1 MAATAADSE
10 IRKVLEQVLDA
21 INAGDRDRLR
31 SFLAPDAIHIGTD
44 PDEWWTSEEMVA
56 AVDEFMV
63 IRHVGGVETLSVKA
77 VLDDV
82 TAHGETSDVAW
93 AVGHAHFESGSRRS
107 RPVRMTAVLVRDGNR
122 WTIAHSHYSIGVPNA
137 ELLG

>member
-1 MAATAADSE
+1 MAATATDSE
-10 IRKVLEQVLDA
+10 IRMALEQAFDA

-44 PDEWWTSEEMVA
+44 PDEWMTSEEMVA
-56 AVDEFMV
+56 TL
-63 IRHVGGVETLSVKA
+63 GGVETLSVKA

-122 WTIAHSHYSIGVPNA
+122 WRVAHSHYSIGVPNA